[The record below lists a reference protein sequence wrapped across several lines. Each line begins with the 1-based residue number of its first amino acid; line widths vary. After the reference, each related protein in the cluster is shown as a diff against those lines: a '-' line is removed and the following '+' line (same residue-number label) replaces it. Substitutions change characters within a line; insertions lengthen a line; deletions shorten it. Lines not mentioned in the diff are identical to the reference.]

1 MGLVK
6 VTKIFLFLLLYQ
18 KLIPI
23 QRSSKDHERAT
34 SKLAVTD
41 KEEYAWLIC
50 YGPEFW
56 SRFSGL
62 YLPTKQLRTLKC
74 RWRIIN

>member
-18 KLIPI
+18 NYIASQKLIPI
-23 QRSSKDHERAT
+23 QRSSKDHERVT
-34 SKLAVTD
+34 SKLAVTNKD
-41 KEEYAWLIC
+41 EYAWLIC

-56 SRFSGL
+56 SRLSG
-62 YLPTKQLRTLKC
+62 
-74 RWRIIN
+74 